1 MKQQNDCSHLSG
13 FPFQSSGR
21 QRDQRL
27 PGESS
32 GKRPSP
38 QHTIHHHQVLIT
50 TFNIV
55 TQLTF
60 AISLWSTFRKV
71 ETHLNRHNFSTSAI
85 VETHSKFRGEF
96 LSRRKKAHTATRH
109 QPASRHLDTS
119 SISIGGWRIG
129 VTCYI
134 IHTVTTPTIDYGR
147 HAELH
152 QLPVLGQAQKAS
164 EYVFSRGQH
173 GVQH

>member
-1 MKQQNDCSHLSG
+1 MTSG
-13 FPFQSSGR
+13 YPGKVAASGPPHNT
-21 QRDQRL
+21 L
-27 PGESS
+27 L
-32 GKRPSP
+32 
-38 QHTIHHHQVLIT
+38 HHHQVLIT

-60 AISLWSTFRKV
+60 AISLWSTFSKV

-85 VETHSKFRGEF
+85 VETHSKFGGEL

-134 IHTVTTPTIDYGR
+134 IHTVTTPAIDYGR

>member
-1 MKQQNDCSHLSG
+1 MTSG
-13 FPFQSSGR
+13 YPGKVAASGPPHNTP
-21 QRDQRL
+21 L
-27 PGESS
+27 
-32 GKRPSP
+32 
-38 QHTIHHHQVLIT
+38 HHHQVLIT

-85 VETHSKFRGEF
+85 VETHSKFGGEL
-96 LSRRKKAHTATRH
+96 LSRRKKTHTATRH

-134 IHTVTTPTIDYGR
+134 IHTVTTPNIDYGR

>member
-1 MKQQNDCSHLSG
+1 MTSG
-13 FPFQSSGR
+13 YPGKVAASGPPHNTP
-21 QRDQRL
+21 L
-27 PGESS
+27 
-32 GKRPSP
+32 
-38 QHTIHHHQVLIT
+38 HHHQELIT

-71 ETHLNRHNFSTSAI
+71 QTHLNRHNFSTSAI
-85 VETHSKFRGEF
+85 VETHSKFRGKL

-134 IHTVTTPTIDYGR
+134 IHTVTTPAIDYGR

>member
-1 MKQQNDCSHLSG
+1 MTSG
-13 FPFQSSGR
+13 YPGKVAASGPPHNT
-21 QRDQRL
+21 L
-27 PGESS
+27 L
-32 GKRPSP
+32 
-38 QHTIHHHQVLIT
+38 HHHQVLIT

-60 AISLWSTFRKV
+60 AFSHCSTFRKV

-85 VETHSKFRGEF
+85 VETHSKFRGEL

>member
-1 MKQQNDCSHLSG
+1 MTSG
-13 FPFQSSGR
+13 YPGKVAASGPPHNTP
-21 QRDQRL
+21 L
-27 PGESS
+27 H
-32 GKRPSP
+32 
-38 QHTIHHHQVLIT
+38 QHRVLIT

-85 VETHSKFRGEF
+85 VENHSKFRGEL
-96 LSRRKKAHTATRH
+96 LSRRKKTHTATRH